1 MRELAGSCNSDQI
14 MALKPPSRML
24 LRVDPRTVVI
34 FGAMLSPA
42 LFVAGHLSWQ
52 GRQLREAAALC
63 VLYALGV
70 YWMCGRTVEL
80 APGRLIYRVLFVR
93 KVIDITSVDGQ
104 DRPVMD
110 G

>member
-1 MRELAGSCNSDQI
+1 M
-14 MALKPPSRML
+14 
-24 LRVDPRTVVI
+24 
-34 FGAMLSPA
+34 
-42 LFVAGHLSWQ
+42 
-52 GRQLREAAALC
+52 
-63 VLYALGV
+63 LYALGV